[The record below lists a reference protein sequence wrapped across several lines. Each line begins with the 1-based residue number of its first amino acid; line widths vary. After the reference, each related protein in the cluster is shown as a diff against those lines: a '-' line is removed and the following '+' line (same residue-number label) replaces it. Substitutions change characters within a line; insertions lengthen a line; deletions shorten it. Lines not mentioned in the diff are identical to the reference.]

1 MVVVIIGVVIAGM
14 LLSIG
19 TTGRDSEL
27 ERERDRLAGLFDYV
41 KERAELQTLEYGLF
55 VSPASYQF
63 VVYDSRTRQWG
74 EDTLDTTL
82 AQHPLPAGLDFSLV
96 VEGRK
101 VVLKTPD
108 PDSKLKTTIIDLTPQ
123 VMVFSSGDISDFQL
137 TLARPQAGRTVV
149 LGDAPDG
156 SVTVGPLKVASP

>member
-1 MVVVIIGVVIAGM
+1 M

-41 KERAELQTLEYGLF
+41 RERAELQTLEYGLRATP
-55 VSPASYQF
+55 SSYEF
-63 VVYDSRTRQWG
+63 VVYDNRTRQWG

-82 AQHPLPAGLDFSLV
+82 GLHRLPAGLDLTLV

-101 VVLKTPD
+101 VILKEPD
-108 PDSKLKTTIIDLTPQ
+108 DSGKLKSDVVDLTPQ
-123 VMVFSSGDISDFQL
+123 IMVFSSGDSSDFEL
-137 TLARPQAGRTVV
+137 TLARKQAGRSVTFS
-149 LGDAPDG
+149 DAADG
-156 SVTVGPLKVASP
+156 SVLTGELQVPRP